1 MATGQEKLNFYLP
14 PDEAAEFRRIVEDQ
28 NRTITAVLR
37 QAVRRIIAEHKASSP
52 PV

>member
-1 MATGQEKLNFYLP
+1 VATEQEKLNFYIP
-14 PDEAAEFRRIVEDQ
+14 PAEAKEFRRVAEEQ
-28 NRTITAVLR
+28 NRTISALLR